1 MTITAVDNNRNTQL
15 VQKANEFVNQVFFGT
30 LLREFRES
38 QQPTLL
44 DRGLGSSAFIR
55 QLDQELISRISQV
68 DKPSAVTKALLRQL
82 DKNGLGKLVKN
93 IPQPQDTLVNYGNNQ
108 WLKPWKS

>member
-1 MTITAVDNNRNTQL
+1 MTITAVANNRNPQL
-15 VQKANEFVNQVFFGT
+15 VQKANEFVHQVFFGT

-38 QQPTLL
+38 QQPSLL
-44 DRGLGSSAFIR
+44 DGSLGSSAFIR
-55 QLDQELISRISQV
+55 QLDQELISRISQT

-82 DKNGLGKLVKN
+82 DKTSMAKLGKDVS
-93 IPQPQDTLVNYGNNQ
+93 QPRDTLINYGNNQ